1 MENKEKKILFSEKID
16 NAING
21 YALAITFM
29 GISLFLLN
37 NLNYFGNEIVSKIV
51 LVICAAIGIL
61 GTFTE
66 LDKNDT
72 IKGLGDLGVGL
83 IFFVPWLLIYIYVKN
98 IFLHILGF
106 ILLIIGV
113 YGMMSGIIK
122 VVVSIFYVVPSKER
136 KFKSIGINFF
146 TALPAVASFV
156 LVVFNIIKIALEI
169 KSM

>member
-1 MENKEKKILFSEKID
+1 MQNKEKEILFNEKID

-29 GISLFLLN
+29 GISIFLLN
-37 NLNYFGNEIVSKIV
+37 NLNYFGNEVVSKVV
-51 LVICAAIGIL
+51 LVICAAIGVL

-83 IFFVPWLLIYIYVKN
+83 ILFIPWLLIYIYVKS
-98 IFLHILGF
+98 IFLNVIGF
-106 ILLIIGV
+106 IICIIGV
-113 YGMMSGIIK
+113 YGMIRGIIK
-122 VVVSIFYVVPSKER
+122 VIVSIFYVVPPKER

-146 TALPAVASFV
+146 TALPAIASFV